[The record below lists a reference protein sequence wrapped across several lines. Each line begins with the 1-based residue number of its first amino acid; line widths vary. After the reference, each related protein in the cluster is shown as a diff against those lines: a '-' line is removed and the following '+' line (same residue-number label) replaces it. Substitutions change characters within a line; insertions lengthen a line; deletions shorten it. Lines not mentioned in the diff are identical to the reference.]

1 MSGVVGYVLVSNIP
15 PGFHTADIRRYFA
28 DHVEKEKF
36 TCFHY
41 RHRTER
47 KNTDN
52 EDQLATDSEGKTLD
66 KIPSS
71 SGQSFQRQVTSRVH
85 VPRSESP
92 PARPTCCCVVQL
104 LARDVDAFLGS
115 YHRKHWLDSEDN
127 ELASRCLLA
136 KISKTDESELSGLPE
151 LRPPNI
157 MPRGNV
163 GTSTNFFLDAIR
175 DCRLPSKLIGKLR
188 LEFPKGKHQKYAQV
202 PFQYGRRAG
211 SHPKLVS
218 VDRQKLQALDTAGPV
233 YEAAKDDSDADDDDD
248 TCEEWERHE
257 ALHNDVQANRTIGRQ
272 VNSSSYLAAGGD
284 LDQQPGTKEKPFES
298 EIELVWEKGGSG
310 LNFYTDAQ
318 FWKAQEGTDFDEQ
331 TTDDWD
337 VDMSV
342 HYEKNSQFN
351 QHDKDAVDRFDMR
364 RSEFLRSDRHQDSV
378 FRKVATEPTPMKMR
392 SAWASS
398 PPSPP
403 SPPSRPSPTFT
414 FSAARKE
421 RKRPFGHFEE
431 HTTGFGGRML
441 RSAGWKE
448 GMGLG
453 ASGSGIKHPIDAL
466 EEGQG
471 ARDKKGVGYSGADKL
486 VFARHRITSAYTP
499 AGARDP
505 PERLERSNPPLYDKF
520 REQPVKFYSAGTIG
534 GEDRTVVGAERMSR
548 DDRSELEACSDGNV
562 DGHNLTHDDDK
573 ADA

>member
-1 MSGVVGYVLVSNIP
+1 MSGLGYVLVSNIP
-15 PGFHTADIRRYFA
+15 PDYHTADIRRFFA

-41 RHRTER
+41 RHRAER
-47 KNTDN
+47 KNTN
-52 EDQLATDSEGKTLD
+52 GDQTDSDGKTLD
-66 KIPSS
+66 KIGAAGP
-71 SGQSFQRQVTSRVH
+71 SFQRQVTSRVH
-85 VPRSESP
+85 LPRSESP
-92 PARPTCCCVVQL
+92 PPRPTCCCVVTL
-104 LARDVDAFLGS
+104 PTRDVEEFLGS
-115 YHRKHWLDSEDN
+115 YHRKHWLDSADN

-136 KISKTDESELSGLPE
+136 KIAKTDESDMSGLPE

-163 GTSTNFFLDAIR
+163 GTSTKFFLDAIR
-175 DCRLPSKLIGKLR
+175 DCRLPSKLIGRLR

-202 PFQYGRRAG
+202 PFQYSQTFA
-211 SHPKLVS
+211 HPKLVS
-218 VDRQKLQALDTAGPV
+218 VDRNKLQALDAGGPV
-233 YEAAKDDSDADDDDD
+233 TEAAKDDSDADDDDD

-342 HYEKNSQFN
+342 YYEKNSQFN

-378 FRKVATEPTPMKMR
+378 FRKVAEKPTPMKMR
-392 SAWASS
+392 SSWASS

-403 SPPSRPSPTFT
+403 SPPSRPSATFN
-414 FSAARKE
+414 FSAAKKE

-471 ARDKKGVGYSGADKL
+471 ARDKKGVGYSGGDKL
-486 VFARHRITSAYTP
+486 VFARINSAYTP

-520 REQPVKFYSAGTIG
+520 REQPIKFHSAGTIG
-534 GEDRTVVGAERMSR
+534 GGDRTMGGGAETVSSGDKSESVTGDNLSR
-548 DDRSELEACSDGNV
+548 VRRNGLHQVVRLWRQCQVS
-562 DGHNLTHDDDK
+562 
-573 ADA
+573 